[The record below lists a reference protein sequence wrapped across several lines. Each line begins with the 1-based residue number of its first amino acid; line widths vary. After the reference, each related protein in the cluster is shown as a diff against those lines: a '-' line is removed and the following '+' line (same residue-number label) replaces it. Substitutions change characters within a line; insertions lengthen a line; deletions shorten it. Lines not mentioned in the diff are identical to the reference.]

1 MKKILVQ
8 LYLVIFGNKLKLS
21 VNLINLIYFWLAKL
35 KYGFTHLLYKDKAAI
50 ELRKNGFYIK
60 KEVVHRQKIEK
71 IALKVEELFKN
82 KENLNLT
89 YETSGLIHLKESLNF
104 FPDLLDILNED
115 KVKKAIEHFLGTNFQ
130 LFSANIY
137 RTFPSDIADNKFSSL
152 YYHFDSMPSSHL
164 KLMIYLNDT
173 KLENGALKV
182 VNRKDS
188 LQLRN
193 QGFWDRKISKHHD
206 EIVEKTKILEGKRG
220 DLIYFY
226 PHDTIHKA
234 TLPEKGKRDIVNFI
248 LIPSLKKFHPKLS
261 REQASRLS
269 NNVDGYCLNPFK
281 F

>member
-1 MKKILVQ
+1 MKKLLVQ
-8 LYLVIFGNKLKLS
+8 LYLTIFGNKLKLS
-21 VNLINLIYFWLAKL
+21 VNLINLSYLWMAKA
-35 KYGFTHLLYKDKAAI
+35 KYGFTHLFNKDKAAI
-50 ELRKNGFYIK
+50 GLRKNGFYIEKEIGFK
-60 KEVVHRQKIEK
+60 KKIEK
-71 IALKVEELFKN
+71 IALKVEELFQN
-82 KENLNLT
+82 KQNLNLS
-89 YETSGLIHLKESLNF
+89 YKTSGLIHLKESLNF

-137 RTFPSDIADNKFSSL
+137 RTFPSNIADNKFSSL

-173 KLENGALKV
+173 KQQNGALKV
-182 VNRKDS
+182 INRQES
-188 LQLRN
+188 IQLRKK
-193 QGFWDRKISKHHD
+193 GFWDRKSAKFHD
-206 EIVEKTKILEGKRG
+206 KIVEKTKVLEGEQG
-220 DLIYFY
+220 NLIYFY
-226 PHDTIHKA
+226 SHDTIHKA
-234 TLPEKGKRDIVNFI
+234 TLPEKGKRDIINFI